1 MINTLEMSFDNP
13 NLQNKIVTKG
23 FDEFILKFNKY
34 IEDIYKVYEEN
45 NFNDELLKDQKKFM
59 IFIYGLYDFI
69 NKLNPETKQKLS
81 TMMKQDNQL
90 GLVSFVI
97 VDNPDV
103 IKTFS
108 FDDWFKNGCDTSKG
122 IFVGSGV
129 AEQNLFKVS
138 KFEREDR
145 DEITP
150 EFGYLIQTS
159 KLYRV
164 KLLKEFNENVK

>member
-1 MINTLEMSFDNP
+1 MINTLETSFNNP

-45 NFNDELLKDQKKFM
+45 NYNDELLKDQKKFM
-59 IFIYGLYDFI
+59 IFIYGVYDFI
-69 NKLNPETKQKLS
+69 NKLNPDTKQKLS

-103 IKTFS
+103 IKGFA
-108 FDDWFKNGCDTSKG
+108 FEEWFKNGSDTSRG
-122 IFVGSGV
+122 IFVGSGISD
-129 AEQNLFKVS
+129 QNLFKIA

-145 DEITP
+145 EEITP
-150 EFGYLIQTS
+150 EYGYLIQTS
-159 KLYRV
+159 KIYRI
-164 KLLKEFNENVK
+164 KLLHDFKN